1 MEMNRVLLLAL
12 LLALMPAA
20 TLAQGFQNI
29 DIGELLFRDF
39 LKMTEYPGAPFTGN
53 IVNDLV
59 MFFFVPTAFAILI
72 IHLVAAKIADKP
84 KLILLMDITLYM
96 FIIFG
101 GYFKIFA
108 YIAQAYFLIVLM
120 IWGLLAYLVS
130 HVWIRR
136 GTPPAGAAAAG
147 GGGAHGMPGAA
158 VASSMAAGEAGITI
172 ELLRGAR
179 TYNEQKTILSKA
191 IAALNTQYNEARTE
205 HNDRLAQSLQQ
216 QLSYMQGLHHLIEQQ
231 KRYDPTPSP
240 VAV

>member
-20 TLAQGFQNI
+20 AFAQGFQNI

-53 IVNDLV
+53 IINDLV
-59 MFFFVPTAFAILI
+59 MFFFVPTAFI
-72 IHLVAAKIADKP
+72 IIIVNLVAAKIVDQP
-84 KLILLMDITLYM
+84 KMILLADITLYL

-108 YIAQAYFLIVLM
+108 YIAQAYFLILIIV
-120 IWGLLAYLVS
+120 WGLLAYIIS
-130 HVWIRR
+130 HFWVVR
-136 GTPPAGAAAAG
+136 GRPGAAPPMG
-147 GGGAHGMPGAA
+147 GGGGPAHMPGAA